1 MSERQ
6 QAEMLLDNIPEQ
18 SLHIVIAL
26 MRELTEYED
35 YIECA
40 LDEAD
45 YLAEHTTERMTHEEV
60 FSDLRRSLNDE
71 GVRRGRFFPDHW
83 SARDAPLPQ
92 SGPGGRW
99 SGGDGSFRTTVPP
112 GPFFVFRASGWYD

>member
-6 QAEMLLDNIPEQ
+6 QAELLLNNIPDQ

-26 MRELTEYED
+26 MRELTEYDD

-45 YLAEHTTERMTHEEV
+45 LIAEHTAERMTHEEV
-60 FSDLRRSLNDE
+60 FSSLRR
-71 GVRRGRFFPDHW
+71 
-83 SARDAPLPQ
+83 
-92 SGPGGRW
+92 
-99 SGGDGSFRTTVPP
+99 TVN
-112 GPFFVFRASGWYD
+112 A

>member
-6 QAEMLLDNIPEQ
+6 EAELLLDHIPEQ
-18 SLHIVIAL
+18 NLHIVIAL

-45 YLAEHTTERMTHEEV
+45 FMAENTSERLTHEDV
-60 FSDLRRSLNDE
+60 FEDLRRAIY
-71 GVRRGRFFPDHW
+71 G
-83 SARDAPLPQ
+83 
-92 SGPGGRW
+92 
-99 SGGDGSFRTTVPP
+99 
-112 GPFFVFRASGWYD
+112 

>member
-6 QAEMLLDNIPEQ
+6 QAQMLLDNIPEK
-18 SLHIVIAL
+18 SLHIIIAL

-45 YLAEHTTERMTHEEV
+45 YLAEHMTERMTHDEV
-60 FSDLRRSLNDE
+60 FSDLRRSVN
-71 GVRRGRFFPDHW
+71 
-83 SARDAPLPQ
+83 A
-92 SGPGGRW
+92 
-99 SGGDGSFRTTVPP
+99 
-112 GPFFVFRASGWYD
+112 

>member
-35 YIECA
+35 YIECV

-45 YLAEHTTERMTHEEV
+45 YLAENTTERMTHEAV
-60 FSDLRRSLNDE
+60 FSDLRR
-71 GVRRGRFFPDHW
+71 
-83 SARDAPLPQ
+83 
-92 SGPGGRW
+92 
-99 SGGDGSFRTTVPP
+99 TVN
-112 GPFFVFRASGWYD
+112 A

>member
-1 MSERQ
+1 LSERQ

-45 YLAEHTTERMTHEEV
+45 YLEAAKAWDKEEAGKYTIYTV
-60 FSDLRRSLNDE
+60 EQEDE
-71 GVRRGRFFPDHW
+71 GR
-83 SARDAPLPQ
+83 L
-92 SGPGGRW
+92 
-99 SGGDGSFRTTVPP
+99 
-112 GPFFVFRASGWYD
+112 

>member
-6 QAEMLLDNIPEQ
+6 QAEILLENIPERN
-18 SLHIVIAL
+18 LHIVIAL

-45 YLAEHTTERMTHEEV
+45 YLADHTAERLTHEEV
-60 FSDLRRSLNDE
+60 FSHLRSVVN
-71 GVRRGRFFPDHW
+71 
-83 SARDAPLPQ
+83 A
-92 SGPGGRW
+92 
-99 SGGDGSFRTTVPP
+99 
-112 GPFFVFRASGWYD
+112 